1 MLWDHNIT
9 VKWLLSV
16 GFSVSFCATFTMMT
30 LTVVKI
36 FDGIRYNDF
45 AQMCVITTATHWLIG
60 VWASPMLF
68 EVLVLLL
75 TSWNA
80 FDRPRMASLR
90 LASALHRDGMT
101 FFMALTTL
109 RALNLALAITNKPS
123 VMVIA
128 VFFVWSMTT
137 LVLNRAL
144 LHVRRV
150 EVIEAFT
157 TEWPASETFD
167 LSSLD
172 EWDLEEIQ
180 EFEVPWGNAEGLL
193 DGKSPI
199 IIELDNFIPWQKR
212 DEPAKVCESQWF

>member
-1 MLWDHNIT
+1 
-9 VKWLLSV
+9 
-16 GFSVSFCATFTMMT
+16 MT

-36 FDGIRYNDF
+36 FDGIKYSDF
-45 AQMCVITTATHWLIG
+45 AQMCLTTTATRWLIG

-75 TSWNA
+75 TLWNV

-90 LASALHRDGMT
+90 LASALHRDGIT
-101 FFMALTTL
+101 FFMALTAL
-109 RALNLALAITNKPS
+109 RGLNLALAITNKPG

-150 EVIEAFT
+150 EVMEAFA
-157 TEWPASETFD
+157 TEWPEVRASEMFD
-167 LSSLD
+167 RSSLD

-199 IIELDNFIPWQKR
+199 IIELWQKR
-212 DEPAKVCESQWF
+212 DEPAKVSESQWF